1 MSKIPIRQRIIAAL
15 AALIAV
21 MLSAAGFGYL
31 ELASAQREA
40 RGILTN
46 SLPALYDSD
55 QILVRLVDNFAHT
68 EPVAG
73 AEARSND
80 QDGDRRL
87 VVDRAEIET
96 LIRTSA
102 PIISQGRDIE
112 NFAAFKDLLASYFNT
127 QDELFEARADPE
139 RAHALF
145 VDQLRPKFEKARA
158 SIRDIADANET
169 DTRASAEQIARSIS
183 STRLGTAIGYAVVV
197 LFAVGSGWALLRAIN
212 NVTKLVGEVQFSGIQ
227 VSTSANEI
235 AATSKQQQATASEI
249 FTTTMEIGATSKEIS
264 ASTKEL
270 VKTMGDVSSVAEQ
283 AATLAGSGH
292 VGLSHMEETMVHVM
306 EAASS
311 INAKLGVLNEKANDI
326 NQLVTTITKVADQT
340 NLLSLNAAIEAEK
353 AGESG
358 RGFAVVAAEIRRL
371 ADQTGVATYDVEQ
384 MVKEVQSAI
393 SAGVMGM
400 DKFSEEVRLGMKD
413 VHQVGAQLSEI
424 IQRVEALAPRF
435 EQVNEGMQAQ
445 ATGADQISE
454 ALRQLTE
461 AAQQTVESLHQSGLT
476 IDQLNRVSADL
487 RGSVSSFQMRA

>member
-1 MSKIPIRQRIIAAL
+1 MTATRFSCGWSIISPIAEPVIAANGR
-15 AALIAV
+15 
-21 MLSAAGFGYL
+21 SA
-31 ELASAQREA
+31 
-40 RGILTN
+40 
-46 SLPALYDSD
+46 
-55 QILVRLVDNFAHT
+55 
-68 EPVAG
+68 
-73 AEARSND
+73 D
-80 QDGDRRL
+80 QDGDDRRL
-87 VVDRAEIET
+87 VADRAEIEA
-96 LIRTSA
+96 LVRTSA
-102 PIISQGRDIE
+102 PLIGQGRDIE
-112 NFAAFKDLLASYFNT
+112 NFAAFRDLLASYFNA
-127 QDELFEARADPE
+127 QDELIKVRADPE
-139 RAHALF
+139 RAHAILA
-145 VDQLRPKFEKARA
+145 DQVRPIFEKARA
-158 SIRDIADANET
+158 TIRDLVDANEA
-169 DTRASAEQIARSIS
+169 DTRGSAEQISRSIAS
-183 STRLGTAIGYAVVV
+183 VRLGTALGYSVVV
-197 LFAVGSGWALLRAIN
+197 LFAVISGWALLRAIS
-212 NVTKLVGEVQFSGIQ
+212 NVVKLVGEVQLSGIQ

-249 FTTTMEIGATSKEIS
+249 FATTMEIGATSKEIS

-270 VKTMGDVSSVAEQ
+270 VKTMGDVSSVSEQ
-283 AATLAGSGH
+283 AAALASSGH
-292 VGLSHMEETMVHVM
+292 VGLSHMEETMTHVM

-311 INAKLGVLNEKANDI
+311 INAKLEVLNEKAGDI

-371 ADQTGVATYDVEQ
+371 ADQTGVATYDIEQ

-445 ATGADQISE
+445 ATGAEQISE